1 MLWPSRLAAWSS
13 GRHIR
18 AKEVLKKR
26 RNLILL
32 ANREHHG
39 TALSPTDQTRLA
51 SLRSDPQIRRRRAD
65 DERRNMVRR
74 ALLGERLRRY
84 PVDDE
89 QVAPTLLGNAIR
101 RFEEYGYNRFGLDS
115 QVLWDELIGDVP
127 DAVRRQT
134 ETARTSVD
142 FFVAL
147 LYGHLLVA
155 AAAFGTLFAASGETA
170 LLLVTGL
177 GLAVLAPVWYRC
189 AIAATDDW
197 AAAVRA
203 LVNLGRK
210 PLAESL
216 GLVLPEKL
224 ADEREMWTKVTRF
237 ALRPYG
243 VDSDGLDAY
252 RAKPPGA

>member
-1 MLWPSRLAAWSS
+1 ML
-13 GRHIR
+13 
-18 AKEVLKKR
+18 KQR

-32 ANREHHG
+32 ANRERQG

-65 DERRNMVRR
+65 DERRK
-74 ALLGERLRRY
+74 
-84 PVDDE
+84 
-89 QVAPTLLGNAIR
+89 QVTPTLLGNAIR
-101 RFEEYGYNRFGLDS
+101 RFEEYGYNHFGLDS
-115 QVLWDELIGDVP
+115 QVLWDELIGVVP

-147 LYGHLLVA
+147 LYGHLLVERRRSA
-155 AAAFGTLFAASGETA
+155 RCA
-170 LLLVTGL
+170 LLPGRRPCCSS
-177 GLAVLAPVWYRC
+177 PVWDSRSWHLSGMVRMPS
-189 AIAATDDW
+189 ADDW

>member
-1 MLWPSRLAAWSS
+1 ML
-13 GRHIR
+13 
-18 AKEVLKKR
+18 KQR

-32 ANREHHG
+32 ANRERQG

-65 DERRNMVRR
+65 DERRK
-74 ALLGERLRRY
+74 
-84 PVDDE
+84 
-89 QVAPTLLGNAIR
+89 QVTPTLLGNAIR
-101 RFEEYGYNRFGLDS
+101 RFEEYGYNHFGLDS
-115 QVLWDELIGDVP
+115 QVLWDELIGVVP

-155 AAAFGTLFAASGETA
+155 AAAFGTLCAASGETA

-177 GLAVLAPVWYRC
+177 GLAVLAPVWYGC